1 MIRKSQLIFALFA
14 IFAAVLTSIS
24 SMKDQ
29 RKRWPELEGVNVDL
43 AVKTI
48 RKENPRLNVIKVR
61 SGSAVTM
68 DYRLDRVRVMYD
80 KRTNLVRGVPTIG

>member
-1 MIRKSQLIFALFA
+1 MIKKSHLILVVLT
-14 IFAAVLTSIS
+14 IFAAVFASIS
-24 SMKDQ
+24 CMKDQ

-43 AVKTI
+43 AVRTI
-48 RKENPRLNVIKVR
+48 RRGNPRLNVMKVP

-80 KRTNLVRGVPTIG
+80 RNTNLVRGVPTIG